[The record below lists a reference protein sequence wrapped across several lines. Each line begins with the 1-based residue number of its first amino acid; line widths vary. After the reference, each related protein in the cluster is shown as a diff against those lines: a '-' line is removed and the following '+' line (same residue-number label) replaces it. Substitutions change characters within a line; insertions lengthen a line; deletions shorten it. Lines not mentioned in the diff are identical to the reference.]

1 MAPLFPMVTVF
12 LRGAE
17 EVEYNAGVP
26 VKSRNGFDERER
38 RKSELD
44 DVQTK
49 KKKKAAPFRLMRE
62 TKSFVS
68 FLAGPGLNG
77 LAFD

>member
-49 KKKKAAPFRLMRE
+49 KKKRQRR
-62 TKSFVS
+62 FV
-68 FLAGPGLNG
+68 
-77 LAFD
+77 